1 MVNMKI
7 LVLGTGSIGKRHI
20 ANLLSAGVQVLS
32 YSYRASTL
40 GADTNPIDARV
51 TRLADLSAAL
61 ASDADA
67 VVVANRTDQHMEVA
81 LLAAKHKKHLFLE
94 KPLSVSLSGTDE
106 LERLVAQQQLVVE
119 AGFMLRFHPNLLWIQ
134 QFLNSGALGDIMHM
148 RAAVGQWLPDW
159 RPGTDHRQGYG
170 AFKATGGGVVFDL
183 IHELDLVHW
192 LLGPVEDV
200 TAMTQVVASLDIE
213 TEGIAQIGLRLA
225 SGALAQVHLDYVRPG
240 YGREMEIVGRH
251 GVLRWDY
258 VQGLVTLQKATGS
271 IETMHQVPA
280 TFERNTMF
288 QQHMAY
294 FLKRIQQP
302 EIAAASPLADAL
314 AVLKVA
320 LAAHESAATRC
331 CVRPLTLH
339 TSSDL
344 KMNSL

>member
-20 ANLLSAGVQVLS
+20 ANLLNAGVQVLS
-32 YSYRASTL
+32 FSYRTN
-40 GADTNPIDARV
+40 ADTNPIDARV
-51 TRLADLSAAL
+51 TRMDDLSAAL

-67 VVVANRTDQHMEVA
+67 VVVANRTDQHMDVA
-81 LLAAKHKKHLFLE
+81 LQAAKHHKHLFLE
-94 KPLSVSLSGTDE
+94 KPLSTSLTGTDE
-106 LERLVAQQQLVVE
+106 LTRLVAQQHLVVE
-119 AGFMLRFHPNLLWIQ
+119 AGFMLRFHPNLLWLQ
-134 QFLNSGALGDIMHM
+134 QYLNSGALGDILHM

-200 TAMTQVVASLDIE
+200 TAMTQVVPGLEIE

-225 SGALAQVHLDYVRPG
+225 SGVLAQVHLDYVRPG

-258 VQGLVTLQKATGS
+258 VQGLVTLQKATEP
-271 IETMHQVPA
+271 IETVHQVPA
-280 TFERNTMF
+280 NFERNTMF
-288 QQHMAY
+288 QQHMAH

-302 EIAAASPLADAL
+302 SIAAASSLEDAL

-331 CVRPLTLH
+331 CVRPQSLH
-339 TSSDL
+339 TSPNL
-344 KMNSL
+344 RMNSR